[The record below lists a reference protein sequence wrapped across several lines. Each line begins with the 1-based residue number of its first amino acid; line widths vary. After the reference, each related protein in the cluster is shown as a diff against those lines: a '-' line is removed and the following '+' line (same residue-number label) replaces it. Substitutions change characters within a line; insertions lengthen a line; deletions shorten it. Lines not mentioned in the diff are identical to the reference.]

1 STWSSVDGRSEEN
14 KETAARNAEE
24 HQVRRR
30 HKATSCWLRIGCLD
44 TRPRSG
50 ASHLS
55 RSRRGRGFLTN
66 CALAPNPAISL
77 SRRRR
82 PGAVGAPA
90 GLFRVAGSARSPTDA
105 WMPPVLTWLI
115 PRRLELAGC
124 GLDPSAL

>member
-1 STWSSVDGRSEEN
+1 
-14 KETAARNAEE
+14 EE

-30 HKATSCWLRIGCLD
+30 HKVTSCSL
-44 TRPRSG
+44 RSG
-50 ASHLS
+50 VWIIGHDLELHIFAVLDA
-55 RSRRGRGFLTN
+55 GRGFLTN
-66 CALAPNPAISL
+66 CAFAPNPAISL

-105 WMPPVLTWLI
+105 WMSPVLKWLI
-115 PRRLELAGC
+115 PRRLELAAC